1 MRGEMGYRMSGLIGV
16 LLGLANVAPAAANGD
31 LRVAVLENAPPM
43 AFRDASGRLTGF
55 SIEIA
60 RAICAE
66 MQAPCTFQPTTLN
79 RVIDQLAAGE
89 ADLAAVSMLD
99 TPERRAKILF
109 AKPYFRSFSLW
120 FARAGVTPG
129 GPGIRIAVVGASA
142 QERFARGRGWETV
155 AVQTNGELVEPLR
168 AGVAQAAIVPM
179 ATGFG
184 LMKNDAFRTLELVST
199 VMHEAELR
207 GDVAF
212 GISPRRPELKATV
225 DAALDRIKRNG
236 TYDRIN
242 SQFLPLRVD

>member
-1 MRGEMGYRMSGLIGV
+1 MSYRMSGLIGV
-16 LLGLANVAPAAANGD
+16 LLGLTSVAPAAANGG

-55 SIEIA
+55 TIEIA
-60 RAICAE
+60 RAVCAE
-66 MQAPCTFQPTTLN
+66 MLVTCAFQPTTLN

-89 ADLAAVSMLD
+89 TDLAAVSLLV

-109 AKPYFRSFSLW
+109 AKPYYRSVSLW
-120 FARAGVTPG
+120 FARTGVTPG
-129 GPGIRIAVVGASA
+129 LPGIRVAVVGASA
-142 QERFARGRGWETV
+142 QERYARARGWETV

-168 AGVAQAAIVPM
+168 IGVAQAAIVPM
-179 ATGFG
+179 GTGFG
-184 LMKNDAFRTLELVST
+184 LMKNDAFRALELVSA
-199 VMHEAELR
+199 VMNDPELG

-212 GISPRRPELKATV
+212 GISPRRPELKPSV
-225 DAALDRIKRNG
+225 DAALDRVKRNG